1 MRQNEIILVSQNKS
15 TLDYIENHLSYSL
28 KKAVC
33 HLSRSRKIHKTDEIS
48 EIKKFIIHTNVK
60 GSITQ
65 SYRVNLWRHNGI
77 FFFARI
83 TTSKK
88 VQSLV
93 QFHKISCSHTSHY
106 CMPLRRSFSSVF
118 TAADSLKLPFLSASQ
133 ALSYKK
139 FLKDCLDHTEMM
151 NDRT

>member
-48 EIKKFIIHTNVK
+48 EIKKFTIHANEK

-65 SYRVNLWRHNGI
+65 SYRVNLWRHSGI
-77 FFFARI
+77 FLF
-83 TTSKK
+83 
-88 VQSLV
+88 
-93 QFHKISCSHTSHY
+93 C
-106 CMPLRRSFSSVF
+106 
-118 TAADSLKLPFLSASQ
+118 
-133 ALSYKK
+133 
-139 FLKDCLDHTEMM
+139 
-151 NDRT
+151 

>member
-48 EIKKFIIHTNVK
+48 EIKKFEIHANEK

-65 SYRVNLWRHNGI
+65 SYL
-77 FFFARI
+77 A
-83 TTSKK
+83 T
-88 VQSLV
+88 L
-93 QFHKISCSHTSHY
+93 
-106 CMPLRRSFSSVF
+106 
-118 TAADSLKLPFLSASQ
+118 
-133 ALSYKK
+133 
-139 FLKDCLDHTEMM
+139 
-151 NDRT
+151 